1 MNPNEIEVTVLM
13 PCLNEA
19 ETLAVCIRKAIKC
32 LADNNVTGEVLIA
45 DNGSTDGSQ
54 KIAEKEGARIVDVEQ
69 KGYGSALIGGTLA
82 AKGKYC
88 IMGDADDS
96 YDFSNLMPYIEKLR
110 EGADLVMGN
119 RFKGGIEKG
128 AMPFLHKYLGTPVI
142 SFIGRWFYHNKI
154 GDFNCGM
161 RGYNTE
167 SIKKL
172 NLSTSGMEYASEM
185 IVKAS
190 LYGLRI
196 EEVPTTLSKDGRS
209 RAPYLSTWSD
219 GWRHLKF
226 LLLHSPDWLFLFPG
240 LILFAIGLIGEIVL
254 SVLGNIV
261 LGNVV
266 LGVHTLLYCM
276 TFVLVGITTLYFYSF
291 AKIYAEESGFI
302 PSDSK
307 SSTIVAYNMDKG
319 VFVGFIMLALGI
331 IASVASIIYWK
342 NQDFGS
348 LNPEFL
354 MRLTVPAATLI
365 TVGIETMFASFLVGV
380 LKIKRKL

>member
-307 SSTIVAYNMDKG
+307 SSTLVAYNMDKG

>member
-1 MNPNEIEVTVLM
+1 METNEIEVTVLM

-19 ETLAVCIRKAIKC
+19 ETLAVCIRKALKC
-32 LADNNVTGEVLIA
+32 LSDNNVNGEVLIA

-54 KIAEKEGARIVDVEQ
+54 DIARSEGARVVAVEQ
-69 KGYGSALIGGTLA
+69 KGYGSALIGGTIA

-142 SFIGRWFYHNKI
+142 SFIGRWFYKNKI

-167 SIKKL
+167 SIRKL
-172 NLSTSGMEYASEM
+172 DLSTTGMEYASEM

-240 LILFAIGLIGEIVL
+240 IILFVVGLIGEIVL
-254 SVLGNIV
+254 SAFGNITV
-261 LGNVV
+261 GSIEF
-266 LGVHTLLYCM
+266 GVHTLLYCM
-276 TFVLVGITTLYFYSF
+276 TFLLVGITILYFYSF

-307 SSTIVAYNMDKG
+307 SSKLIAYNMDKG
-319 VFVGFIMLALGI
+319 VFIGVVMFLLGI
-331 IASVASIIYWK
+331 VASVLSIIYWK
-342 NQDFGS
+342 NQGFGS
-348 LNPEFL
+348 LHPEVL

-365 TVGIETMFASFLVGV
+365 TFGIETMFASFLVGV
-380 LKIKRKL
+380 LKIKKKH